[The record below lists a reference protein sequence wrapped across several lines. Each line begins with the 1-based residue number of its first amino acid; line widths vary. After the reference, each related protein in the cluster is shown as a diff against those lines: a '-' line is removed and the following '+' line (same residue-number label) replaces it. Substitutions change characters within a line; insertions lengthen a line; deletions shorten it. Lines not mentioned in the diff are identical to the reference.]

1 MFDIFNMLKKE
12 AHTAPKQVTRDT
24 IIGDILDMDQTTAP
38 YFMEIGMHCLGCPA
52 SRGETI
58 EEACEVHGVNC
69 DELLEKLAEA
79 GFSTTQATISRDI
92 REINLTKVAVAG
104 GRQKYT
110 LGKSATHESI
120 ESYRKVLGAGILSM
134 VPAENLI
141 VIKTVSGMAM
151 AVAAA
156 LDNVEINGL
165 LGSIAG
171 DDTIFLAVRS
181 REMTDSVM
189 KTIDKMQR

>member
-1 MFDIFNMLKKE
+1 MKQKRQAMILAIIEQYDI
-12 AHTAPKQVTRDT
+12 
-24 IIGDILDMDQTTAP
+24 
-38 YFMEIGMHCLGCPA
+38 
-52 SRGETI
+52 ETQ
-58 EEACEVHGVNC
+58 
-69 DELLEKLAEA
+69 DELQEKLAEA
-79 GFSTTQATISRDI
+79 GFKTTQATISRDI

-110 LGKSATHESI
+110 LGKQTNHESI
-120 ESYRKVLGAGILSM
+120 ESYRKVLSAGILSM

-156 LDNVEINGL
+156 RDNVEINGL

-181 REMTDSVM
+181 RDMTDTVM
-189 KTIDKMQR
+189 KAIEKNRG

>member
-1 MFDIFNMLKKE
+1 MKQKRQAMILSIIEQYDI
-12 AHTAPKQVTRDT
+12 
-24 IIGDILDMDQTTAP
+24 
-38 YFMEIGMHCLGCPA
+38 
-52 SRGETI
+52 ETQ
-58 EEACEVHGVNC
+58 

-79 GFSTTQATISRDI
+79 GFTTTQATISRDI

-110 LGKSATHESI
+110 LGKSTSHESI
-120 ESYRKVLGAGILSM
+120 ESYRKVLSAGILSM

-171 DDTIFLAVRS
+171 DDTIFLVVRS
-181 REMTDSVM
+181 KDMTDAVM
-189 KTIDKMQR
+189 KTIDRMQR

>member
-1 MFDIFNMLKKE
+1 MKQKRPAMILAIIEQYDI
-12 AHTAPKQVTRDT
+12 
-24 IIGDILDMDQTTAP
+24 
-38 YFMEIGMHCLGCPA
+38 
-52 SRGETI
+52 ETQ
-58 EEACEVHGVNC
+58 
-69 DELLEKLAEA
+69 DELQEKLAEA
-79 GFSTTQATISRDI
+79 GFKTTQATISRDI

-110 LGKSATHESI
+110 LGKQTNHESI
-120 ESYRKVLGAGILSM
+120 ESYRKVLSAGILSM

-181 REMTDSVM
+181 RDMTDTVM
-189 KTIDKMQR
+189 KAIEKNRG

>member
-1 MFDIFNMLKKE
+1 MKQKRQAMILSIIEQYDI
-12 AHTAPKQVTRDT
+12 
-24 IIGDILDMDQTTAP
+24 
-38 YFMEIGMHCLGCPA
+38 
-52 SRGETI
+52 ETQ
-58 EEACEVHGVNC
+58 

-79 GFSTTQATISRDI
+79 GFNTTQATISRDI
-92 REINLTKVAVAG
+92 REINLPKVAVAG

-110 LGKSATHESI
+110 LGKSVTHESI

>member
-1 MFDIFNMLKKE
+1 MKQKRQAKILSIIEQYDI
-12 AHTAPKQVTRDT
+12 
-24 IIGDILDMDQTTAP
+24 
-38 YFMEIGMHCLGCPA
+38 
-52 SRGETI
+52 ETQ
-58 EEACEVHGVNC
+58 

-79 GFSTTQATISRDI
+79 GFTTTQATISRDI

-110 LGKSATHESI
+110 LGKSTNHESI
-120 ESYRKVLGAGILSM
+120 ESYRKVLSAGILSM

-181 REMTDSVM
+181 KDMTAAVM
-189 KTIDKMQR
+189 KTIDRMQR

>member
-1 MFDIFNMLKKE
+1 MKQKRQAMILAIIEQYDI
-12 AHTAPKQVTRDT
+12 
-24 IIGDILDMDQTTAP
+24 
-38 YFMEIGMHCLGCPA
+38 
-52 SRGETI
+52 ETQ
-58 EEACEVHGVNC
+58 
-69 DELLEKLAEA
+69 DELQEKLAET
-79 GFSTTQATISRDI
+79 GFKTTQATISRDI

-110 LGKSATHESI
+110 LGKQTNHESI
-120 ESYRKVLGAGILSM
+120 ESYRKVLSAGILSM

-181 REMTDSVM
+181 RDMTDTVM
-189 KTIDKMQR
+189 KAIEKNRG

>member
-1 MFDIFNMLKKE
+1 MDVHFVLFRMLL
-12 AHTAPKQVTRDT
+12 V
-24 IIGDILDMDQTTAP
+24 GG
-38 YFMEIGMHCLGCPA
+38 MEINMKQKRQAMILSIIEQHDI
-52 SRGETI
+52 ETQ
-58 EEACEVHGVNC
+58 N
-69 DELLEKLAEA
+69 ELLEKLAEA
-79 GFSTTQATISRDI
+79 GFNTTQATISRDI

-110 LGKSATHESI
+110 LGKSVNHESI
-120 ESYRKVLGAGILSM
+120 ESYRKVLSAGILSM

-189 KTIDKMQR
+189 KTIDRMQR

>member
-1 MFDIFNMLKKE
+1 MDVHFVLFRMLL
-12 AHTAPKQVTRDT
+12 V
-24 IIGDILDMDQTTAP
+24 GG
-38 YFMEIGMHCLGCPA
+38 MEINMKQKRQAMILSIIEQHDI
-52 SRGETI
+52 ETQ
-58 EEACEVHGVNC
+58 

-79 GFSTTQATISRDI
+79 GFNTTQATISRDI

-110 LGKSATHESI
+110 LGKSVNHESI
-120 ESYRKVLGAGILSM
+120 ESYRKVLSAGILSM

-189 KTIDKMQR
+189 KTIDRMQR

>member
-1 MFDIFNMLKKE
+1 MKQKRQAMILAIIEQYDI
-12 AHTAPKQVTRDT
+12 
-24 IIGDILDMDQTTAP
+24 
-38 YFMEIGMHCLGCPA
+38 
-52 SRGETI
+52 ETQ
-58 EEACEVHGVNC
+58 
-69 DELLEKLAEA
+69 DELQEKLAEA
-79 GFSTTQATISRDI
+79 GFKTTQATISRDI

-110 LGKSATHESI
+110 LGKQTNHESR
-120 ESYRKVLGAGILSM
+120 ESYRKVLSAGILSM

-181 REMTDSVM
+181 RDMTDTVM
-189 KTIDKMQR
+189 KAIEKNRG

>member
-1 MFDIFNMLKKE
+1 MKQKRQAMILSIIEQYDI
-12 AHTAPKQVTRDT
+12 
-24 IIGDILDMDQTTAP
+24 
-38 YFMEIGMHCLGCPA
+38 
-52 SRGETI
+52 ETQ
-58 EEACEVHGVNC
+58 

-79 GFSTTQATISRDI
+79 GFTTTQATISRDI

-110 LGKSATHESI
+110 FGKSTSHESI
-120 ESYRKVLGAGILSM
+120 ESYRKVLSAGILSM

-165 LGSIAG
+165 LGSSAG

-181 REMTDSVM
+181 KDMTDAVM
-189 KTIDKMQR
+189 KTIDRMQR

>member
-1 MFDIFNMLKKE
+1 MKQKRQAMILSIIEQYDI
-12 AHTAPKQVTRDT
+12 
-24 IIGDILDMDQTTAP
+24 
-38 YFMEIGMHCLGCPA
+38 
-52 SRGETI
+52 ETQ
-58 EEACEVHGVNC
+58 

-79 GFSTTQATISRDI
+79 GFTTTQATISRDI
-92 REINLTKVAVAG
+92 REINLTKVAVAD

-110 LGKSATHESI
+110 LGKSTSHESI
-120 ESYRKVLGAGILSM
+120 ESYRKVLSAGILSM

-171 DDTIFLAVRS
+171 DDTIFLAVRNKN
-181 REMTDSVM
+181 MTDAVM
-189 KTIDKMQR
+189 KTIDRMQR

>member
-1 MFDIFNMLKKE
+1 M
-12 AHTAPKQVTRDT
+12 
-24 IIGDILDMDQTTAP
+24 
-38 YFMEIGMHCLGCPA
+38 
-52 SRGETI
+52 
-58 EEACEVHGVNC
+58 
-69 DELLEKLAEA
+69 
-79 GFSTTQATISRDI
+79 
-92 REINLTKVAVAG
+92 
-104 GRQKYT
+104 
-110 LGKSATHESI
+110 ESI

>member
-1 MFDIFNMLKKE
+1 MKQKRQAMILAIIEQYDI
-12 AHTAPKQVTRDT
+12 
-24 IIGDILDMDQTTAP
+24 
-38 YFMEIGMHCLGCPA
+38 
-52 SRGETI
+52 ETQ
-58 EEACEVHGVNC
+58 
-69 DELLEKLAEA
+69 DELQEKLAEA
-79 GFSTTQATISRDI
+79 GFKTTQATISRDI

-110 LGKSATHESI
+110 LGKQTNHESI
-120 ESYRKVLGAGILSM
+120 ESYRKVLSAGILSM

-181 REMTDSVM
+181 HDMTDTVM
-189 KTIDKMQR
+189 KAIEKNRG

>member
-1 MFDIFNMLKKE
+1 MKQKRQAKILSIIEQYDI
-12 AHTAPKQVTRDT
+12 
-24 IIGDILDMDQTTAP
+24 
-38 YFMEIGMHCLGCPA
+38 
-52 SRGETI
+52 ETQ
-58 EEACEVHGVNC
+58 

-79 GFSTTQATISRDI
+79 GFSTTQAT
-92 REINLTKVAVAG
+92 INLTKVAVAG

>member
-1 MFDIFNMLKKE
+1 MKQKRQAMILSIIEQYDI
-12 AHTAPKQVTRDT
+12 
-24 IIGDILDMDQTTAP
+24 
-38 YFMEIGMHCLGCPA
+38 
-52 SRGETI
+52 ETQ
-58 EEACEVHGVNC
+58 

-79 GFSTTQATISRDI
+79 GFNTTQATISRDI

-120 ESYRKVLGAGILSM
+120 ESYRKVLGAGIM

>member
-1 MFDIFNMLKKE
+1 ME
-12 AHTAPKQVTRDT
+12 ASRVTGDQEQNGLLAIVSQDQESCLDNT
-24 IIGDILDMDQTTAP
+24 IRKPEIGDHRLIMKQKRQAMILSIIEQYD
-38 YFMEIGMHCLGCPA
+38 I
-52 SRGETI
+52 ETQ
-58 EEACEVHGVNC
+58 

-79 GFSTTQATISRDI
+79 GFTTTQATISRDI

-110 LGKSATHESI
+110 LGKSADHESL
-120 ESYRKVLGAGILSM
+120 ESYRKVLSAGILSM

-181 REMTDSVM
+181 RDMTSSVM
-189 KTIDKMQR
+189 KTIDRLQR

>member
-1 MFDIFNMLKKE
+1 MNLHFVLFEAPLVDGMDINM
-12 AHTAPKQVTRDT
+12 KQKRQAMILS
-24 IIGDILDMDQTTAP
+24 IIEQYDI
-38 YFMEIGMHCLGCPA
+38 
-52 SRGETI
+52 ETQ
-58 EEACEVHGVNC
+58 

-79 GFSTTQATISRDI
+79 GFNTTQATISRDI

-110 LGKSATHESI
+110 LGKSVNHESI
-120 ESYRKVLGAGILSM
+120 ESYRKVLSAGILSM

-189 KTIDKMQR
+189 KTIDRMQR

>member
-1 MFDIFNMLKKE
+1 
-12 AHTAPKQVTRDT
+12 
-24 IIGDILDMDQTTAP
+24 MDVHFVLFMMP
-38 YFMEIGMHCLGCPA
+38 LVGGMEINMKQKRQAMILSIIEQHDI
-52 SRGETI
+52 ETQ
-58 EEACEVHGVNC
+58 

-79 GFSTTQATISRDI
+79 GFNTTQATISRDI

-110 LGKSATHESI
+110 LGKSVNHESI
-120 ESYRKVLGAGILSM
+120 ESYRKVLSAGILSM

-189 KTIDKMQR
+189 KTIDRMQR

>member
-1 MFDIFNMLKKE
+1 M
-12 AHTAPKQVTRDT
+12 
-24 IIGDILDMDQTTAP
+24 
-38 YFMEIGMHCLGCPA
+38 
-52 SRGETI
+52 
-58 EEACEVHGVNC
+58 
-69 DELLEKLAEA
+69 
-79 GFSTTQATISRDI
+79 
-92 REINLTKVAVAG
+92 AG

-110 LGKSATHESI
+110 LGKSTSHESI
-120 ESYRKVLGAGILSM
+120 ESYRKVLSAGILSM

-171 DDTIFLAVRS
+171 DDTIFLAVRNKN
-181 REMTDSVM
+181 MTDAVL
-189 KTIDKMQR
+189 KTIDRMQR

>member
-1 MFDIFNMLKKE
+1 MKQKRQAMILAIIEQYDI
-12 AHTAPKQVTRDT
+12 
-24 IIGDILDMDQTTAP
+24 
-38 YFMEIGMHCLGCPA
+38 
-52 SRGETI
+52 ETQ
-58 EEACEVHGVNC
+58 
-69 DELLEKLAEA
+69 DELQEKLAEA
-79 GFSTTQATISRDI
+79 GFKTTQATISRDI

-110 LGKSATHESI
+110 LGKQTNHESI
-120 ESYRKVLGAGILSM
+120 ESYRKVLSAGILSM

-141 VIKTVSGMAM
+141 VVKTVSGMAM

-181 REMTDSVM
+181 RDMTDTVM
-189 KTIDKMQR
+189 KAIEKNRG

>member
-1 MFDIFNMLKKE
+1 M
-12 AHTAPKQVTRDT
+12 
-24 IIGDILDMDQTTAP
+24 
-38 YFMEIGMHCLGCPA
+38 
-52 SRGETI
+52 
-58 EEACEVHGVNC
+58 
-69 DELLEKLAEA
+69 
-79 GFSTTQATISRDI
+79 
-92 REINLTKVAVAG
+92 AG

-120 ESYRKVLGAGILSM
+120 ESNRKVLGAGILSM

>member
-1 MFDIFNMLKKE
+1 MNHKRQAMILSIIEQYDI
-12 AHTAPKQVTRDT
+12 
-24 IIGDILDMDQTTAP
+24 
-38 YFMEIGMHCLGCPA
+38 
-52 SRGETI
+52 ETQ
-58 EEACEVHGVNC
+58 

-79 GFSTTQATISRDI
+79 GFNTTQATISRDI

>member
-1 MFDIFNMLKKE
+1 M
-12 AHTAPKQVTRDT
+12 
-24 IIGDILDMDQTTAP
+24 
-38 YFMEIGMHCLGCPA
+38 
-52 SRGETI
+52 
-58 EEACEVHGVNC
+58 
-69 DELLEKLAEA
+69 ELLEKLAEV
-79 GFSTTQATISRDI
+79 GFNTTQATISRDI

-151 AVAAA
+151 E
-156 LDNVEINGL
+156 LPRIL
-165 LGSIAG
+165 QCG
-171 DDTIFLAVRS
+171 DKWTPRKYSRGRHHIPGGRS